1 MSLNSNKLISSGTVY
16 FIFSILTQL
25 INMLLIPLYTSN
37 LSQNDYGKYE
47 LLNTIQQLLGLAI
60 TIGVYSGLKRFFY
73 DVENKITLKNT
84 ALNFSVLWGIV
95 VFSFVYFISPLIS
108 DYVFSGDNEVT
119 LYIRV
124 IVITSL
130 LTCLIA
136 IYTSYYEMEFKAFRV
151 AIVQL
156 SILILTFLLATYYI
170 LILGNGIIGI
180 LKATLISNLLVF
192 IVLFILDFKNYKITI
207 HVPYLKNIL
216 YYGGGLLLGQISAWI
231 LNLIDRFF
239 IKELINYSA
248 VAVYSI
254 SSKIGMLI
262 NPVFITPFAQVFTAY
277 KFKVY
282 KEEGGQQKIQ
292 NMFRI
297 YNIVGCFCIFGL
309 AIFGKIAISIL
320 ATNEYLEA
328 YKIIP
333 LIAISHFIWGIGQF
347 YSLGLHVANKMM
359 LNSLIVVISA
369 LINIVLNILL
379 IPHLG
384 INGAALATIV
394 SYIVANILYY
404 YFSEKYYSLGL
415 GLLYPYK
422 YFAIFV
428 LLYGVYW
435 MLISPI
441 QNLYIEFIC
450 NVFLCIVY
458 VLLLIV
464 FKFTNIQEIRGFLLS
479 IVKKK

>member
-180 LKATLISNLLVF
+180 LKATLISNLLV
-192 IVLFILDFKNYKITI
+192 
-207 HVPYLKNIL
+207 
-216 YYGGGLLLGQISAWI
+216 
-231 LNLIDRFF
+231 
-239 IKELINYSA
+239 
-248 VAVYSI
+248 
-254 SSKIGMLI
+254 
-262 NPVFITPFAQVFTAY
+262 
-277 KFKVY
+277 
-282 KEEGGQQKIQ
+282 
-292 NMFRI
+292 
-297 YNIVGCFCIFGL
+297 
-309 AIFGKIAISIL
+309 
-320 ATNEYLEA
+320 
-328 YKIIP
+328 
-333 LIAISHFIWGIGQF
+333 
-347 YSLGLHVANKMM
+347 
-359 LNSLIVVISA
+359 
-369 LINIVLNILL
+369 
-379 IPHLG
+379 
-384 INGAALATIV
+384 
-394 SYIVANILYY
+394 
-404 YFSEKYYSLGL
+404 
-415 GLLYPYK
+415 
-422 YFAIFV
+422 
-428 LLYGVYW
+428 
-435 MLISPI
+435 
-441 QNLYIEFIC
+441 
-450 NVFLCIVY
+450 
-458 VLLLIV
+458 
-464 FKFTNIQEIRGFLLS
+464 
-479 IVKKK
+479 